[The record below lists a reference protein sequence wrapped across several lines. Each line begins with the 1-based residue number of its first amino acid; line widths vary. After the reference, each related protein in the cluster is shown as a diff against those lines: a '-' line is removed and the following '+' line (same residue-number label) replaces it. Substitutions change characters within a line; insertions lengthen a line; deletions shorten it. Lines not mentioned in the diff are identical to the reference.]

1 VLDKKKVRSK
11 VWHPKP
17 KAGSEEDDKPRANI
31 NIVVFLPKE
40 FVALVD
46 KDVSDEELGM
56 AQLTL
61 ERKQTI
67 FQKPEDGKLVRTSY
81 MVWLVFFV

>member
-1 VLDKKKVRSK
+1 VLDKKKVRSN

-17 KAGSEEDDKPRANI
+17 KTDSEEDDKPRANI

-46 KDVSDEELGM
+46 KDVFDEELGM
-56 AQLTL
+56 A
-61 ERKQTI
+61 
-67 FQKPEDGKLVRTSY
+67 
-81 MVWLVFFV
+81 